1 MFNVAGRL
9 SACGHCEGVCFFYED
24 DEDGEDDKNDED
36 EYQVIKAKEVEIAK
50 EVNELDKLSTTSL
63 KIYNLL

>member
-24 DEDGEDDKNDED
+24 DED
-36 EYQVIKAKEVEIAK
+36 EYQVIKVISYILYSYKRYPEIKVKGVEIAK
-50 EVNELDKLSTTSL
+50 EVKGSDGL
-63 KIYNLL
+63 